1 MYKRIEGK
9 DSYLKTHIQ
18 STKITLIRV
27 NFPTLALDFVITVH
41 ITTYKCRQTIAEV
54 QLSCYVNQDTRQ
66 TCERKT
72 YCQAKNVKMY
82 TQHFIINH
90 LWLPEGRPSFKVDQR
105 DFLRHFPFCL
115 NYVSLLSITIFF
127 LIKKKTTKTTKQL
140 RGGSRNMHFH
150 TEAGLPIA
158 PRLSGSDFAGGL
170 VADDDGG

>member
-66 TCERKT
+66 TRERKT
-72 YCQAKNVKMY
+72 SCQAKNVKMY

-127 LIKKKTTKTTKQL
+127 LIKKKQKQQKQPNSL
-140 RGGSRNMHFH
+140 EEEVGICTFTRKQACPLPPGSAAV
-150 TEAGLPIA
+150 TL
-158 PRLSGSDFAGGL
+158 L
-170 VADDDGG
+170 VV